1 MKFLHLADLHLG
13 VETHGRLDPTTGL
26 NTRLQDFSRS
36 LGVAIDTAIAEQVDL
51 VVFPG
56 DAYRTCD
63 PSPTHQREL
72 AKHVRRLADAGIP
85 LVMVVGNHDN
95 PVSFGRSSAIE
106 IFGTLAIEGVI
117 VASKPQLL
125 PVETKSGRVQVAC
138 VPWPTR
144 SLLLTKDEYRSLSDM
159 ELTARISLICAE
171 LIADLASQIDPAYPA
186 ILAGHLAAVEAVY
199 SGSERSALIGSE
211 PVLLTSVLANP
222 RFDYVA
228 LGHIHRFQDLNPKA
242 APPVVYSG
250 SLERVN
256 FGEEREEKGFVVGE
270 ITARTDDVAGS
281 SRHWATSYRF
291 VRTPARRFI
300 TIEVQI
306 EQGDEPTER
315 LLRAIARHQLEDA
328 VVRLHYTIPEE
339 MAHLVDLKAVQSSL
353 KPAQTVAGIVRK
365 VQMREERRRVQLS
378 AEAGLSHAFDRYLE
392 ARPDLASAGSAL
404 KERALQIERE
414 LREAMRS

>member
-1 MKFLHLADLHLG
+1 MKFLHLADIHLG

-36 LGVAIDTAIAEQVDL
+36 LGVAIDTAIAEDVDL

-56 DAYRTCD
+56 DAYRSCD

-72 AKHVRRLADAGIP
+72 ARHVRRLADASIP

-106 IFGTLAIEGVI
+106 IFGTLAVEGVI
-117 VASKPQLL
+117 IASKPQ
-125 PVETKSGRVQVAC
+125 VIAVKTKSGPVQVAC

-144 SLLLTKDEYRSLSDM
+144 SLLLTKDEYRSLSDS
-159 ELTARISLICAE
+159 ELTARISTICTERIAE
-171 LIADLASQIDPAYPA
+171 LAAQVNPNSPA
-186 ILAGHLAAVEAVY
+186 ILAGHLAAAEAIY

-222 RFDYVA
+222 AFDYVA

-256 FGEEREEKGFVVGE
+256 FGEEREEKGFVLAE
-270 ITARTDDVAGS
+270 ILPKERAAASGGRP
-281 SRHWATSYRF
+281 WASSYRF
-291 VRTPARRFI
+291 VRTPARKFL

-306 EQGDEPTER
+306 EPGDDPTER
-315 LLRAIARHQLEDA
+315 ILRAIGRYQLDEA
-328 VVRLHYTIPEE
+328 VVRLHYSIPEE
-339 MAHLVDLKAVQSSL
+339 MAHLVDLKAVQAAL
-353 KPAQTVAGIVRK
+353 KPAQTVAGIVRQM
-365 VQMREERRRVQLS
+365 QMREERRRVQLS
-378 AEAGLSHAFDRYLE
+378 AEAGLSQAFDRYLE
-392 ARPDLASAGSAL
+392 ARPDLKAMGGAL
-404 KERALQIERE
+404 KEKALMIERE
-414 LREAMRS
+414 LKEAMRS